1 MHERHHALTALIT
14 TLALIFALLFFVVIT
29 EPEDCLPDELGA
41 DVPAEPVRLS
51 NPSAAL
57 DVRVAS
63 WNTFARNSTG
73 GVIRGLK
80 AIAGAADVI
89 GVQEMNPE
97 SRRSAVERAMAADG
111 FAISAGNNSVQILW
125 RASRYK
131 LLAQGSEKVFDVER
145 IETGVAGTS
154 IGPKSVQ
161 WVQLQQVSTGAVFF
175 VVNHHIVPSI
185 ENGRRPDD
193 SKPKR
198 IGLYQRQMA
207 AMLSVVGKLR
217 PYGPV
222 AVTGDFNIDAR
233 ADARVKDP
241 RWPYVLM
248 GSRGLSSNW
257 RSLGYPAD
265 GTHGGGGR
273 LIDYVWLTTGTAQPV
288 QQRILGRYG
297 SDHSAVVVAVTRSG
311 AGGGNRPSSRLSV
324 PAAATPPP
332 PVAAATKAPA
342 RPASVP
348 RVAGVSSEQMRV
360 AQTVYTTVVAVG
372 RAERWPAADVDHA
385 AVITLSTAF
394 KESDMLADPL
404 SRRPDSNVDM
414 GLFGQ
419 RTLPGWYGTPQQV
432 LDPAYGTRAFLL
444 GVKVTAEG
452 VAAARRSGT
461 QPAGAIGYQ
470 IPGLKQVDG
479 WQRLSVSQAQHRV
492 QRSAFPNMPP
502 RLESLGQQLLAAF
515 KRSIDPNAIPGAAPG
530 DPADDPCAPTHAP
543 LGDNRAGES
552 GLDCPATQMAGE
564 RGLKPS
570 ALYALRC
577 VADKFPQ
584 IDTIGGYYQTN
595 AGEHPLYRA
604 IDIMIPNYES
614 AEGIALGNQISE
626 WIKANAKPMN
636 VMYVVWRKKIWNVQR
651 DGEGWRQCGTAAA
664 GCYAGP
670 DPSAAHL
677 NHVHV
682 SVYPGEPPGFP
693 KTAAGPGNG
702 GAGSDIA
709 AGGKAWIMPL
719 AKGSYRVG
727 CSISCYSGHTGQ
739 DFPAADGT
747 NLASA
752 TAGTVVRS
760 EALRDGGGGYRSY
773 GNLIVIRPAGQS
785 GMEIF
790 YAHLSARDV
799 QAGQTVTAG
808 QHIGRTGNT
817 GNSQGPHLH
826 FEVRVG
832 GSPRDPMPILRKQGV
847 QP

>member
-1 MHERHHALTALIT
+1 MRQRPGLTIG
-14 TLALIFALLFFVVIT
+14 LALGVPLVLIFSMLVFVIAT
-29 EPEDCLPDELGA
+29 QPKDCLPDAQLGVSA
-41 DVPAEPVRLS
+41 DVPAEPVRI
-51 NPSAAL
+51 NTPTAAL

-63 WNTFARNSTG
+63 WNTYARNSTA
-73 GVIRGLK
+73 GVIRGLQ
-80 AIAGAADVI
+80 AVAAAADVI

-97 SRRSAVERAMAADG
+97 SRRSAVERAMARNGID
-111 FAISAGNNSVQILW
+111 ISAGNNSVQILW
-125 RASRYK
+125 RSAKYK

-145 IETGVAGTS
+145 MEAGVSGTS

-185 ENGRRPDD
+185 ENGRKPDD

-198 IGLYQRQMA
+198 IALYQRQMA
-207 AMLSVVGKLR
+207 AMLSVVDKLR

-233 ADARVKDP
+233 ADARMRDP

-248 GSRGLSSNW
+248 GSRGLTSNW
-257 RSLGYPAD
+257 RSLGYPAE
-265 GTHGGGGR
+265 GSHGGGR

-297 SDHSAVVVAVTRSG
+297 SDHSAVSVSIARSGTRST
-311 AGGGNRPSSRLSV
+311 ATN
-324 PAAATPPP
+324 AATPPP
-332 PVAAATKAPA
+332 PVAAAGKAP
-342 RPASVP
+342 RPAAVP

-372 RAERWPAADVDHA
+372 RAEQWPAADVDHA
-385 AVITLSTAF
+385 AVIALATGF
-394 KESDMLADPL
+394 KESNMLADPL
-404 SRRPDSNVDM
+404 SRRPDGNVDM

-444 GVKVTAEG
+444 GVKVTAAG
-452 VAAARRSGT
+452 VAAARRNGT
-461 QPAGAIGYQ
+461 QPAGSVGYQ

-479 WQRLSVSQAQHRV
+479 WPSLSVSQAQHRV

-502 RLESLGQQLLAAF
+502 RLESLGQQLVAVF
-515 KRSIDPNAIPGAAPG
+515 QKSIDPNSIPGAFPGDSAPG
-530 DPADDPCAPTHAP
+530 GDPCAPAGAP
-543 LGDNRAGES
+543 LGDDSA
-552 GLDCPATQMAGE
+552 LDCPATQMEGE

-584 IDTIGGYYQTN
+584 VQTIGGYYATN

-614 AEGIALGNQISE
+614 AEGVALGNQISE
-626 WIKANAKPMN
+626 WVKANAKPMN
-636 VMYVVWRKKIWNVQR
+636 VMYVVWRKKIWNVAR
-651 DGEGWRQCGTAAA
+651 DGEGWRQCGTPAA
-664 GCYAGP
+664 GCYSGN

-682 SVYPGEPPGFP
+682 SVNEGEPPGFP
-693 KTAAGPGNG
+693 KTATGPTG
-702 GAGSDIA
+702 GGGGSDIA
-709 AGGKAWIMPL
+709 TGGKAWVMPL

-747 NLASA
+747 NLVSA

-799 QAGQTVTAG
+799 QAGQTVKAG
-808 QHIGRTGNT
+808 QPIGRTGNT
-817 GNSQGPHLH
+817 GNSKGPHLH